1 MVDYFQLIQYG
12 SIIVLTVGG
21 YFTIKDQVK
30 RWKKDARQDMIATI
44 RTELEP
50 IQVAVTKDKE
60 SILSSLNNKEQSIND
75 LWKDLEIMEDHL
87 NKLQVQVAEHKGA
100 IEIQTPL
107 IMEIRNQIDQLRMKL
122 ENIQTGLNIK

>member
-1 MVDYFQLIQYG
+1 MVDYFQYIQWG
-12 SIIVLTVGG
+12 ATIVLVIGG

-30 RWKKDARQDMIATI
+30 RWKRDARQDMISTI

-107 IMEIRNQIDQLRMKL
+107 ILEIRNQIDQLRAKL
-122 ENIQTGLNIK
+122 ETIQSGLNIR

>member
-1 MVDYFQLIQYG
+1 MVDYFQYIQYA
-12 SIIVLTVGG
+12 SIVVLIVGG

-30 RWKKDARQDMIATI
+30 RWKRDARQDMISTI

-107 IMEIRNQIDQLRMKL
+107 ILEIRNQIDQLRAKL
-122 ENIQTGLNIK
+122 ETIQSGLNIR

>member
-1 MVDYFQLIQYG
+1 MVDYFQLIQYA
-12 SIIVLTVGG
+12 SIVVLIVGG

-30 RWKKDARQDMIATI
+30 RWKRDARQDMISTI

-122 ENIQTGLNIK
+122 ENIQSGLNIK

>member
-1 MVDYFQLIQYG
+1 MVDYFQLIQYA
-12 SIIVLTVGG
+12 SIIVLIVGG

-30 RWKKDARQDMIATI
+30 RWKRDARQDMISTI

-122 ENIQTGLNIK
+122 ENIQSGLNIK

>member
-1 MVDYFQLIQYG
+1 MVDYFQLIQYA
-12 SIIVLTVGG
+12 SIIVLIVGG

-30 RWKKDARQDMIATI
+30 RWKRDARQDMISTI

>member
-1 MVDYFQLIQYG
+1 MVDYFQYIQWG
-12 SIIVLTVGG
+12 ATIVLVIGG

-30 RWKKDARQDMIATI
+30 RWKRDARSDMISTI

-107 IMEIRNQIDQLRMKL
+107 ILEIRNQIDQLRAKL

>member
-1 MVDYFQLIQYG
+1 MVDYFQYIQWG
-12 SIIVLTVGG
+12 ATIVLVIGG

-30 RWKKDARQDMIATI
+30 RWKRDARSDMISTI

>member
-1 MVDYFQLIQYG
+1 MVDYFQLIQYA
-12 SIIVLTVGG
+12 SIIVLIVGG

-30 RWKKDARQDMIATI
+30 RWKRDARQDMISTI

-107 IMEIRNQIDQLRMKL
+107 ILEIRNQIDQLRAKL
-122 ENIQTGLNIK
+122 ETIQSGLNIR